1 MDARY
6 ARTPRTSRR
15 LREKVDSTQPSLTT
29 IGKPTM
35 SSELHSN
42 HGDDEPIITV
52 ENEQATTPPAALVP
66 TRYQTDQ
73 NPALVY
79 LASLAASTR
88 RKIVESLTLMANLVH
103 PGSSFEN
110 FPWGR
115 LRYQHTQALR
125 AKLAEQYGAATAN
138 RHLSALRGTLKEAWR
153 LGQMSAEDYQ
163 RAIDLK
169 PVKGS
174 KASQAEKGRHLSPGE
189 LTALL
194 AVCDDGTAAGTR
206 DAALIAIAYTCGLRR
221 AELAAL
227 QVEDY
232 DQDKQTLV
240 VRHGKGNKERIVP
253 LAPSAADALADWLHI
268 RGGALSHLFTAYH
281 RGDHPTG
288 EGMTD
293 QAIYYTCKA
302 EQSRQE

>member
-1 MDARY
+1 
-6 ARTPRTSRR
+6 
-15 LREKVDSTQPSLTT
+15 
-29 IGKPTM
+29 
-35 SSELHSN
+35 
-42 HGDDEPIITV
+42 
-52 ENEQATTPPAALVP
+52 
-66 TRYQTDQ
+66 
-73 NPALVY
+73 
-79 LASLAASTR
+79 
-88 RKIVESLTLMANLVH
+88 
-103 PGSSFEN
+103 
-110 FPWGR
+110 
-115 LRYQHTQALR
+115 
-125 AKLAEQYGAATAN
+125 
-138 RHLSALRGTLKEAWR
+138 
-153 LGQMSAEDYQ
+153 
-163 RAIDLK
+163 
-169 PVKGS
+169 
-174 KASQAEKGRHLSPGE
+174 LSPGE

-293 QAIYYTCKA
+293 QAIYYILQGRA
-302 EQSRQE
+302 EQAGVKAFSPHDLRRTFAGDLLDEGTDLSTVQKLLGHASPSTTAGYDRRDEKATRAAVNKLHVSYRRKFGG